1 MLWIRLGG
9 KRSETQKGATLC
21 HFPKLLAIAFS
32 NESEGNIDLR
42 QNYTHPPSFLKIFFF
57 NLGRDARNGQK
68 RFFYKKS
75 KQKKRV
81 PPRERERMNLG
92 LHLSNWVEI
101 NFCNKTEKR
110 WWCWMISWLVW
121 SIQNL
126 SGFSL
131 LAGLFP
137 APLCA
142 GPFLCFSSI
151 RGPWGIHPAS
161 QPHWQL
167 AGALLAPRRWTQQLL
182 QREESIVSN
191 SMYKHNEQP
200 HLSQSS
206 CSEGHSCSS
215 CLAQPFQIERG
226 RWTWCLPA

>member
-1 MLWIRLGG
+1 MENDLKHKKERHFAIFQNSWQSHSR
-9 KRSETQKGATLC
+9 TNQKEISTSDKIT
-21 HFPKLLAIAFS
+21 PTPLL
-32 NESEGNIDLR
+32 
-42 QNYTHPPSFLKIFFF
+42 FLKFFF
-57 NLGRDARNGQK
+57 SIWEVTQGMGKNV
-68 RFFYKKS
+68 FSTKKAN
-75 KQKKRV
+75 KKKV